1 LVGAALPVGIEIAS
15 SRRNAGTL
23 RRPLGVTEVGQHM
36 AMDKIQGSSLPAQ
49 SALNNF
55 TRTGKAGES
64 GRDEGSA
71 PVGRDASGSGT
82 AGDIADI
89 SVAGKQLVELKQAVE
104 VGKAA
109 LAALPDVREDRVAQA
124 RERMAEGFYHSIAV
138 REKVAERLSGVLG
151 ALDADSP

>member
-1 LVGAALPVGIEIAS
+1 
-15 SRRNAGTL
+15 
-23 RRPLGVTEVGQHM
+23 
-36 AMDKIQGSSLPAQ
+36 
-49 SALNNF
+49 
-55 TRTGKAGES
+55 
-64 GRDEGSA
+64 
-71 PVGRDASGSGT
+71 
-82 AGDIADI
+82 
-89 SVAGKQLVELKQAVE
+89 LVELKQAVE